1 MSQAPTSE
9 SIYVMLQETFDFW
22 VVLAVTVTGVK
33 DSWKAVHHIFVIV
46 IYYRQFVGCLYN
58 IVNLSVS
65 STGVQVFISG

>member
-33 DSWKAVHHIFVIV
+33 DS
-46 IYYRQFVGCLYN
+46 
-58 IVNLSVS
+58 
-65 STGVQVFISG
+65 